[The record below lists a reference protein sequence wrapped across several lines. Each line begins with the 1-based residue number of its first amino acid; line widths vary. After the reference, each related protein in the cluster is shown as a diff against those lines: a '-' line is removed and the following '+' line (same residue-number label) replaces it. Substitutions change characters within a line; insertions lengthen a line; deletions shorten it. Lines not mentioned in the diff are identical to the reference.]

1 MKEIKEE
8 INNIFLEKMN
18 KYNKINNKISELSST
33 IESFEKL
40 IKYNE
45 TIIKAYGNNIY
56 SQEGDLGYG

>member
-1 MKEIKEE
+1 
-8 INNIFLEKMN
+8 MN
-18 KYNKINNKISELSST
+18 KYNKINNKISELSSI

-56 SQEGDLGYG
+56 PNL